1 MKHFVIILLFIIN
14 ICSSNKFINCKN
26 IVNTNTL
33 QINKLKKYK
42 NEYLQIKK
50 TIKENAIEQTIFR
63 SVKITL
69 FCINNFHNI
78 FLLFDKTNIVNY
90 FCKIIK
96 FYKNTK
102 KYILSQDILL
112 FIQKILYL
120 SMYFM
125 IDSFNFFIIVCIR
138 YYLIKKYN
146 KILSNFTN

>member
-1 MKHFVIILLFIIN
+1 M
-14 ICSSNKFINCKN
+14 
-26 IVNTNTL
+26 
-33 QINKLKKYK
+33 
-42 NEYLQIKK
+42 
-50 TIKENAIEQTIFR
+50 
-63 SVKITL
+63 
-69 FCINNFHNI
+69 
-78 FLLFDKTNIVNY
+78 LFDKTNIVNY

>member
-78 FLLFDKTNIVNY
+78 FLLFDKTNIKMN
-90 FCKIIK
+90 I
-96 FYKNTK
+96 YKLK
-102 KYILSQDILL
+102 K
-112 FIQKILYL
+112 
-120 SMYFM
+120 
-125 IDSFNFFIIVCIR
+125 
-138 YYLIKKYN
+138 
-146 KILSNFTN
+146 